1 MKHLERDG
9 REGAN
14 LESLLRGNLMRSMKR
29 EVTFCFVYFSANFK
43 IIYLFVL
50 FLCLFIDR
58 KMIRSYLKRVQ
69 LALQKC

>member
-1 MKHLERDG
+1 
-9 REGAN
+9 
-14 LESLLRGNLMRSMKR
+14 MRSMKR

-69 LALQKC
+69 PALQKC